1 MTESDVVLPGIRLK
15 QSEKIAPMRSIAR
28 TVLITFL
35 IVHWIVGSA
44 DVRGSADDFEPAFQA
59 LREGRVHEAIES
71 WSRVIARHPQSYA
84 AYVNRGSAY
93 MRAGHIL
100 KGVTDW
106 HKARD
111 LAPFFA
117 YATYTGDFTRQASGN
132 TAVLNYAVS
141 LELEPDH
148 VASVV
153 MTGAAYLDLGRTEE
167 AVELFRKSMDLT
179 KNPLLKNH
187 FDHWAKTLEARARE

>member
-1 MTESDVVLPGIRLK
+1 MK
-15 QSEKIAPMRSIAR
+15 QSEKILSMRSIAR
-28 TVLITFL
+28 TVFVLFSLI
-35 IVHWIVGSA
+35 HWILGSA
-44 DVRGSADDFEPAFQA
+44 DVCASADEFELAFQA
-59 LREGRVHEAIES
+59 LQEGRVNEAIES
-71 WSRVIARHPQSYA
+71 WSRVIERHPQSYA
-84 AYVNRGSAY
+84 AHVNRGSAY

-117 YATYTGDFTRQASGN
+117 YATYTGDFTRQALGN

-153 MTGAAYLDLGRTEE
+153 MTGAVYLDLGRTKE
-167 AVELFRKSMDLT
+167 AVELFRKSIDLT
-179 KNPLLKNH
+179 KNPLLKSH